1 MENPTKIDPNPKFLA
16 LNCIDL
22 SSSDVH
28 QSVSLLKQ
36 VICNMMIVLVDFQ
49 FRFVF
54 CVEIEV
60 ELLFGD
66 WRSFLFFQACLDT
79 GFFYAVNHG
88 ITEEFMH
95 EVFAQSKRLFSLPL
109 SDKMKLLRNE
119 KHRGYTPILDELLDP
134 DNQIRG
140 IFCAIRLSSLIA

>member
-1 MENPTKIDPNPKFLA
+1 M
-16 LNCIDL
+16 
-22 SSSDVH
+22 
-28 QSVSLLKQ
+28 
-36 VICNMMIVLVDFQ
+36 
-49 FRFVF
+49 
-54 CVEIEV
+54 
-60 ELLFGD
+60 
-66 WRSFLFFQACLDT
+66 QACLDT

-88 ITEEFMH
+88 IPEEFMD

-140 IFCAIRLSSLIA
+140 ILRAIPCIFFE